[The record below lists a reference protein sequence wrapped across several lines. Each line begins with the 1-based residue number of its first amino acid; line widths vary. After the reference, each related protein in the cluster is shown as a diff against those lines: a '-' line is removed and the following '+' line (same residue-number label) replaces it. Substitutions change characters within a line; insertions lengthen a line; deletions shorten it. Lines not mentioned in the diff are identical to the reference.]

1 MIYLLDTNVLSALRR
16 PDRAP
21 GVAQRLANKAPEL
34 LYISTISLGEIERG
48 LGLQRKR
55 NPMFAAD
62 LADWLG
68 RTREAFED
76 RILPFGEEDAII
88 WGRLAAEL
96 GNNRMDLMI
105 AATALAHDATMVSGD
120 KAFAA
125 TGVRLEN
132 PFE

>member
-1 MIYLLDTNVLSALRR
+1 
-16 PDRAP
+16 
-21 GVAQRLANKAPEL
+21 
-34 LYISTISLGEIERG
+34 
-48 LGLQRKR
+48 
-55 NPMFAAD
+55 MFAAD